1 VLLLDEPTAA
11 IDGPLE
17 ERLTEV
23 LFGPQAGGGGGRPAT
38 VVVVTH
44 KPGWLRLASRI
55 IVMDRGKVFMDGPR
69 EAVMKRLMERRPD
82 AGGAR

>member
-17 ERLTEV
+17 ERLTEL
-23 LFGPQAGGGGGRPAT
+23 LFGSRAAGAAAT

-44 KPGWLRLASRI
+44 KPSWLRLASRI

-69 EAVMKRLMERRPD
+69 DAVMKRLMDRRADP
-82 AGGAR
+82 GSAR